1 MLSDDRIAIWQ
12 LTNTILPLVACCVA
26 LSYSTQSFSLLS
38 GVLSP
43 LLFVLVV
50 LFLSRSFSLMH
61 DCGHLSLFR
70 SKRANRIAA
79 FALSIFHAMPHYPWS
94 RGHDFHHKYNGN
106 WDQYRGPS
114 ALTTVEKYQEKSGFS
129 KACYRALR
137 HPFLLFPGGFYYLVI
152 KPRVTLF
159 LGLIEFVIKGLG
171 GRVVESMSGGSA
183 GSHPFVPR
191 YHSKF
196 FYAKGEAYDAL
207 ANTLVLFS
215 AWYLIGRAIGY
226 CHFFVLYFLVMSVSA
241 ALMIAVFFVQH
252 NFPDS
257 YASDEKNW
265 SYFKGA
271 IEGSSFLQ
279 LPRLLDWFTADIAYH
294 HVHHLSERIP
304 NYRLRDC
311 HAANASKFRGVNR
324 LYLSQVATCFS
335 FILWDRERCKLVA
348 VGDLD

>member
-12 LTNTILPLVACCVA
+12 LTNTILPLVACCIA

-43 LLFVLVV
+43 LLFVLFV

-70 SKRANRIAA
+70 SKRANGIAA

-114 ALTTVEKYQEKSGFS
+114 ALTTVKKYQEKSGFS
-129 KACYRALR
+129 KACYRVLR

-152 KPRVTLF
+152 KPRVILF
-159 LGLIEFVIKGLG
+159 LGLIEFLIKGLG
-171 GRVVESMSGGSA
+171 GRVVELMSGGSA

-215 AWYLIGRAIGY
+215 ACYLVGRAIGNW
-226 CHFFVLYFLVMSVSA
+226 YFLCCT
-241 ALMIAVFFVQH
+241 F
-252 NFPDS
+252 
-257 YASDEKNW
+257 W
-265 SYFKGA
+265 
-271 IEGSSFLQ
+271 
-279 LPRLLDWFTADIAYH
+279 
-294 HVHHLSERIP
+294 
-304 NYRLRDC
+304 
-311 HAANASKFRGVNR
+311 
-324 LYLSQVATCFS
+324 
-335 FILWDRERCKLVA
+335 
-348 VGDLD
+348 